1 MFNRRTIMAAP
12 LVAGPL
18 AAGLAG
24 YAQAQTATAPPA
36 TAGGGLS
43 QAPGF
48 YRYKVGDIEV
58 TAVNEGFFNRPLD
71 GFVRNAELAD
81 VKKAVA
87 DAFLPETALQIPF
100 TTTVLRTGGKTVL
113 IDTGF
118 GDNGPPTSGRWMA
131 NFKAAGFD
139 PAQVTTVIFSHFHA
153 DHIGGLRMKDG
164 TSPFPNAEIM
174 VPEVEWAFWM
184 DDAKMAAAPDA
195 AKPGFMNVRRVFAPI
210 AKDVKRYEAG
220 KELVPGVT
228 SVAAYGHTPGHT
240 AHMLSSGGKSL
251 MLVADTANHPALFV
265 RNPGWQAVFDQIPD
279 MARDTRVKMLDMAAS
294 ERAQVVFYHAPF
306 PATGHIAKDGAG
318 FRFVPV
324 QWTPAV

>member
-1 MFNRRTIMAAP
+1 MINRRTILASAPAAAAAAGVAPAFAQSAAP
-12 LVAGPL
+12 APAASATGGMGMGAG
-18 AAGLAG
+18 
-24 YAQAQTATAPPA
+24 
-36 TAGGGLS
+36 

-58 TAVNEGFFNRPLD
+58 TAINEGFFNRPLE

-81 VKKAVA
+81 VKKAA
-87 DAFLPETALQIPF
+87 TEAFLPDTALPIPY
-100 TTTVLRTGGKTVL
+100 TTSVLR
-113 IDTGF
+113 TGF

-139 PAQVTTVIFSHFHA
+139 PAQVNTVIFSHFHG
-153 DHIGGLRMKDG
+153 DHISGLRLKDG
-164 TSPFPNAEIM
+164 TAQFPNAEVM
-174 VPEVEWAFWM
+174 VPEPEWAFWM
-184 DDAKMAAAPDA
+184 DDAKMAAAPEA
-195 AKPGFMNVRRVFAPI
+195 AKAGFANVRRVFGPM

-240 AHMLSSGGKSL
+240 VHMISSGGKNV

-265 RNPGWQAVFDQIPD
+265 RNPNWSAIFDQD
-279 MARDTRVKMLDMAAS
+279 ADAARATRLKLLDMAAS
-294 ERAQVVFYHAPF
+294 ERAQVAFYHAPF
-306 PATGHIAKDGAG
+306 PATGYIAKEGSG

-324 QWTPAV
+324 QWTSAV